1 MNIEV
6 RRVVDSDKALWFS
19 MRKGIWPEAPDDYLG
34 YDLDEILESDIDAVF
49 MAFVDSQPAGMIE
62 ARIREYGEGCET
74 SPVGYIEGWFV
85 HEKFRGSGVA
95 GVLTGAAENWA
106 REKGCTEMGSDT
118 WLDNETSIRA
128 HLKLGY
134 VEVERLVHFVKQLA

>member
-6 RRVVDSDKALWFS
+6 RRAVDSDKALWFS
-19 MRKGIWPEAPDDYLG
+19 MRKGIWPEAPDDDLG

-74 SPVGYIEGWFV
+74 SPVGYIEAWFV
-85 HEKFRGSGVA
+85 YENFRGSGVA
-95 GVLTGAAENWA
+95 GVLTGAAEAWA

>member
-6 RRVVDSDKALWFS
+6 RRVLQADREIWFH
-19 MRKGIWPEAPDDYLG
+19 MRKGIWPEAPDEYLS
-34 YDLDEILESDIDAVF
+34 YDLDEILDSDIDAVF
-49 MAFVDSQPAGMIE
+49 MAFVDGQPAGMIE
-62 ARIREYGEGCET
+62 ARLREYGEGCET

-85 HEKFRGSGVA
+85 HESFRGRGIA
-95 GVLTGAAENWA
+95 GVLTDAAEAWA

-128 HLKLGY
+128 HVKLGY
-134 VEVERLVHFVKQLA
+134 VEVERLVHFVKQLE